1 MDDATRGTVATK
13 STTAIYY
20 RHEIPCKS
28 LYEKG
33 NNLVL
38 LGNFNESIGVNPLGM
53 ASVMTT
59 GHLTDAFCHRHD

>member
-1 MDDATRGTVATK
+1 MMRLEGQLQPNPRRQFIINMK
-13 STTAIYY
+13 SLV
-20 RHEIPCKS
+20 KS

-38 LGNFNESIGVNPLGM
+38 LGDFNESIGVNPLGM

-59 GHLTDAFCHRHD
+59 GHLTDTFCHRHD